1 MRGLIQD
8 HVASGVKLTCKDT
21 FLTKAEFQQLLY
33 IAISGLPGTE
43 IVDSN
48 TPLILPLP
56 TIWKPKKLWTG
67 KQVIT
72 ALLAQICRDMP
83 PINLDG
89 KTRTPP
95 TAFGQEHN
103 EHILVIRFGELLC
116 GVIDKASIGNASLGI
131 VHAIYELH
139 GAETA
144 GRLLNSFGRLFTY
157 HLQNVGHSCGI
168 EDLILTSAGDAN
180 RLHLLEKVK
189 TDSRIGLK
197 KFLDGKQDQSS
208 GEVTKEDL
216 HEMEIQVAKSFSE
229 DRQGFKIKLDGA
241 MQQGINKSA
250 SDVIK
255 ACIPNALQMSFLKNN
270 FSMMVLTGAKGSAV
284 NQSQISCFLG
294 QQALEG
300 QRVPIMISG
309 KSLPSF
315 KAYDVDARAG
325 GFVRDRFLTGVKPQE
340 YYFHCMAGRE
350 GLVDTA
356 VKTSRSGYLQRCL
369 VKHLEELRVH
379 YDMTVRDS
387 GSNIVQFLYGED
399 GLDPM
404 SAALLGGKANQMLF
418 IARNNQALVY
428 KYSITR
434 DFFSSDYGELAF
446 EMKSAQEHNKRLE
459 KARSLVKKKEI
470 DAFKKGA
477 VVLAR
482 RKKSKE
488 LLWASTS
495 LKPSWD
501 VATIIKVRTDDND
514 EKLYDIEYLDGYV
527 EKKVPV
533 CILVKSKLS
542 KDALGR
548 QVDNKKVEL
557 QLLKVGLPD
566 TAMSTLRLDNCIG
579 AVSEKIQDAIT
590 DYIKNNPDDA
600 ISNTIGDTKVTSA
613 ALELL
618 VWVKYMRSLACPGEA
633 VGCVAAQSV
642 GEPSTQMT
650 LNTFHLAGHGG
661 ANVTLG
667 IPRLRE
673 IIMTAAR
680 VPKTPMMIVPLRE
693 GNDLSHAKTLVRQL
707 SRYHQ

>member
-1 MRGLIQD
+1 M
-8 HVASGVKLTCKDT
+8 
-21 FLTKAEFQQLLY
+21 
-33 IAISGLPGTE
+33 
-43 IVDSN
+43 
-48 TPLILPLP
+48 
-56 TIWKPKKLWTG
+56 WTG
-67 KQVIT
+67 KQVVT
-72 ALLAQICRDMP
+72 ALLAQVCRDMP

-95 TAFGQEHN
+95 TAFGQEQN
-103 EHILVIRFGELLC
+103 EHIIVIRFGELLC

-131 VHAIYELH
+131 VHAVYELH

-144 GRLLNSFGRLFTY
+144 GRLLSSFGRLFTY

-168 EDLILTSAGDAN
+168 EDLILTSAGDASRIN
-180 RLHLLEKVK
+180 LLEKVK

-197 KFLDGKQDQSS
+197 KFLDGKQDQAPAT
-208 GEVTKEDL
+208 EVSKKDL
-216 HEMEIQVAKSFSE
+216 HEMEIQVAKSFSD
-229 DRQGFKIKLDGA
+229 DRPGFKVKLDGA
-241 MQQGINKSA
+241 MQQNINKAA

-255 ACIPNALQMSFLKNN
+255 ACIPNALQMNFLRNN

-300 QRVPIMISG
+300 QRVPVMISG
-309 KSLPSF
+309 KTLPSF
-315 KAYDVDARAG
+315 KAYDIDARAG

-387 GSNIVQFLYGED
+387 GSNVVQFLYGED

-404 SAALLGGKANQMLF
+404 SAAILGGKENQMLF

-434 DFFSSDYGELAF
+434 DFFSSDHGELAF
-446 EMKSAQEHNKRLE
+446 EMKSAQEHHKRLE
-459 KARSLVKKKEI
+459 KARTLMNKKDTES
-470 DAFKKGA
+470 FKKGS
-477 VVLAR
+477 VILAR

-488 LLWASTS
+488 LMWGATTLMPAWQ
-495 LKPSWD
+495 
-501 VATIIKVRTDDND
+501 VATITKVRSDDD
-514 EKLYDIEYLDGYV
+514 EKLYDLEYLDGSV
-527 EKKVPV
+527 EKKVPLF
-533 CILVKSKLS
+533 ILVRSKLS
-542 KDALGR
+542 KDASGNAGG
-548 QVDNKKVEL
+548 NKKIEL
-557 QLLKVGLPD
+557 HLIKTGLPD

-590 DYIKNNPDDA
+590 NYIKSNPDDA
-600 ISNTIGDTKVTSA
+600 ISSSVGDTKVTSA

-680 VPKTPMMIVPLRE
+680 VPKTPMMIVPLRA
-693 GNDLSHAKTLVRQL
+693 GKDLSDAKALVRQL
-707 SRYHQ
+707 SR